1 MKTNNYTYDEHYE
14 RWRRP
19 EGPHLLL
26 VFSISSP
33 HLFRKKKLK
42 KFDCL
47 IGKSLHLG
55 RVGLGQRNL
64 SRQSPVE
71 FMHFSPS
78 GSGAN
83 GSFLRAAADS
93 FFGF

>member
-1 MKTNNYTYDEHYE
+1 MVNTINHGVDLKVHFCHKFFQFHHPTCL
-14 RWRRP
+14 
-19 EGPHLLL
+19 G
-26 VFSISSP
+26 
-33 HLFRKKKLK
+33 KKKLK

-55 RVGLGQRNL
+55 REGLGQRNL

-78 GSGAN
+78 GSGAI